1 MEYLVGD
8 GVVNGGR
15 LGILTGGAI
24 PGTIC
29 GEAEA
34 ALVAAGGVLP
44 SLLIDS
50 DTSPSSLLMLVRAAI
65 VTSSSSDRAS
75 GNSARIF
82 IY

>member
-1 MEYLVGD
+1 MNFKYAFIIEYLVGA

-44 SLLIDS
+44 SWPGFGDEVK
-50 DTSPSSLLMLVRAAI
+50 PSVSEKGPGDGL
-65 VTSSSSDRAS
+65 S
-75 GNSARIF
+75 GSEGCLCF
-82 IY
+82 W

>member
-1 MEYLVGD
+1 MNFKYAFIIKYLVGA

-15 LGILTGGAI
+15 LGILTRGAI

-50 DTSPSSLLMLVRAAI
+50 DTSPPLPSTAPPLASSYQ
-65 VTSSSSDRAS
+65 SSSC
-75 GNSARIF
+75 F
-82 IY
+82 V

>member
-1 MEYLVGD
+1 MEYLVGA

-44 SLLIDS
+44 SLPGFGDEVKPWGSEKGPGDGLTGS
-50 DTSPSSLLMLVRAAI
+50 EGCLC
-65 VTSSSSDRAS
+65 
-75 GNSARIF
+75 F
-82 IY
+82 W

>member
-1 MEYLVGD
+1 MEYLVGA

-44 SLLIDS
+44 SLPGFGDA
-50 DTSPSSLLMLVRAAI
+50 V
-65 VTSSSSDRAS
+65 
-75 GNSARIF
+75 
-82 IY
+82 